1 MNRRR
6 FIAGAL
12 AALAMPD
19 LARAQQTP
27 KVLRVGYLAP
37 GPPGCP
43 PTTLSRAFQ
52 QGLVEAGYTEGRDV
66 VVDRRCF
73 PAAGMAGKVLADL
86 LKAAPNVLFASGT
99 PATVVMRDGAPGIP
113 VVFVFVADPVGSRM
127 VQSLARPGTN
137 MTGFADLTLDL
148 TAKRVQVL
156 KDALPGVRL
165 VAALS
170 VPDDSD
176 AERFRTEVDQAAMTL
191 GLQVRHFTVR
201 TAGDFPAAFEAM
213 KKNRLQAFIVMQTPL
228 FWTERARIA
237 SLVAKHRLPGM
248 YPFRAYAEESGGFIS
263 YGADQ
268 AEMFRRA
275 GGYVAKILKGTRP
288 SDLPVEQPT
297 KFELVV
303 NLKAAK
309 ALGVT
314 VPSAVLLRV
323 DHVIE

>member
-1 MNRRR
+1 MTQ
-6 FIAGAL
+6 A
-12 AALAMPD
+12 
-19 LARAQQTP
+19 T
-27 KVLRVGYLAP
+27 
-37 GPPGCP
+37 
-43 PTTLSRAFQ
+43 
-52 QGLVEAGYTEGRDV
+52 
-66 VVDRRCF
+66 
-73 PAAGMAGKVLADL
+73 
-86 LKAAPNVLFASGT
+86 PNVLFASGT
-99 PATVVMRDGAPGIP
+99 PAAVAMRDGAPGIP

-127 VQSLARPGTN
+127 VKSLARPGTN

-148 TAKRVQVL
+148 NAKRVQVL
-156 KDALPGVRL
+156 KEVLPGVRL
-165 VAALS
+165 IATFS
-170 VPDDSD
+170 VPHDTD

-201 TAGDFPAAFEAM
+201 TVGDLPAAFEVM
-213 KKNRLQAFIVMQTPL
+213 KKNRAQAFIVMQTPL

-237 SLVAKHRLPGM
+237 NLVAKHRLPGM
-248 YPFRAYAEESGGFIS
+248 YPFRALTEEGGGFIS

-275 GGYVAKILKGTRP
+275 GGYVAKTLKGTRP

-303 NLKAAK
+303 SGKAAK

-314 VPSAVLLRV
+314 VPPAVLLRV